1 VKKVIGILVV
11 LVAVLTLGPAVKPVE
26 SDTCISYGYLC
37 DPRWIPDP
45 VCCPGTH
52 CISPYPGV
60 PRYCL

>member
-1 VKKVIGILVV
+1 MKKVIGILVV
-11 LVAVLTLGPAVKPVE
+11 LIAVLALTPVQPAE

-37 DPRWIPDP
+37 DPRWIPNP